1 MDLIDRYLAA
11 VRRHLPRALQ
21 DDIVQELSD
30 NLRSEAEER
39 EQEAGRALTAE
50 DQAAL
55 LKKHGHPWLAAS
67 RYLPQQQLIGAAL
80 FPYYRQ
86 ALTMVV
92 FWVVLPITIFGGA
105 IAAIYSDHPGQ
116 AWVRVLG
123 SAWNGAI
130 YSVGIVTIVFAVLER
145 ERVRI
150 TALDNWNPLK
160 LPDLGAGRSVPRSE
174 TIPGLIAMLTFLV
187 WWTGLVQIP
196 EFTEYAGL
204 TVRFVAAP
212 IWNEIYFPV
221 LISVLAGVAVS
232 FVDLVRPWR
241 TLTMSIVDMAVNGL
255 NAVVIGM
262 LIKAGRY
269 VEVLGSAEHADR
281 ITRANQWINSS
292 ISWTLIVLG
301 AVVLLDILYELWLIS
316 RGTGARRTMSARTI

>member
-1 MDLIDRYLAA
+1 
-11 VRRHLPRALQ
+11 
-21 DDIVQELSD
+21 
-30 NLRSEAEER
+30 
-39 EQEAGRALTAE
+39 
-50 DQAAL
+50 
-55 LKKHGHPWLAAS
+55 
-67 RYLPQQQLIGAAL
+67 
-80 FPYYRQ
+80 
-86 ALTMVV
+86 MVV
-92 FWVVLPITIFGGA
+92 FWVVLPITLFGGA

-130 YSVGIVTIVFAVLER
+130 YSVGIVTLVFAVLER

-187 WWTGLVQIP
+187 WWTGLVRIP
-196 EFTEYAGL
+196 QFTEYAGL

-221 LISVLAGVAVS
+221 LISVVAGVAVA

-262 LIKAGRY
+262 LIKAGWY

-292 ISWTLIVLG
+292 ISWVLIVVG

-316 RGTGARRTMSARTI
+316 RGAGARRTMSARTI